1 MNLMLTV
8 TDSLA
13 IQSQTRFV
21 DYEHYS
27 FEEGR
32 LYLLS
37 K

>member
-13 IQSQTRFV
+13 IQSQTCFV
-21 DYEHYS
+21 DYEHDS
-27 FEEGR
+27 FGEGR